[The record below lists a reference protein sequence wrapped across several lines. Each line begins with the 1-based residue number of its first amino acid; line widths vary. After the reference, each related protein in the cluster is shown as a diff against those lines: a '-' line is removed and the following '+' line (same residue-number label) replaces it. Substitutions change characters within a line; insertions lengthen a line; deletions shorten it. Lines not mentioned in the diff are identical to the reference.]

1 MILFLRLNIPMRAN
15 EFIRETKIQEYD
27 SSSKSSKQIISKL
40 KQLGYKMLG
49 SGVDATVWVRDAGSV
64 IKILMPSDYTS
75 ADDAFLL
82 FYEFCQ
88 KHKSPFL
95 PKFIDIGGAHH
106 TVFELNGEQYRQIAM
121 EKLAPLPSGSFM
133 EKMVW
138 ALSDLAA
145 VPFMKWANVRQQAKS
160 NEFWEYF
167 PTKGD
172 HASEVARQFANP
184 QVEKQY
190 AALFVIMQ
198 QLWQVGRQYGHG
210 WDLHTENVMAR
221 GNTPVITD
229 PYLG

>member
-1 MILFLRLNIPMRAN
+1 MRAN
-15 EFIRETKIQEYD
+15 EFTTETTIQEYNAD
-27 SSSKSSKQIISKL
+27 SDASKQIVAKL
-40 KQLGYKMLG
+40 KQLGYTLLG
-49 SGVDATVWVRDAGSV
+49 SGADATVWTKDEGSV

-95 PKFIDIGGAHH
+95 PKFINIGGAHH

-121 EKLAPLPSGSFM
+121 EKLTPLPSGSFM

-145 VPFMKWANVRQQAKS
+145 VPFMKWTNVRQQAKS
-160 NEFWEYF
+160 NEFWQDF

-172 HASEVARQFANP
+172 HASEVAQQFANP

-190 AALFVIMQ
+190 ASLFSIMQ
-198 QLWQVGRQYGHG
+198 QLWQIGQQHGHG
-210 WDLHTENVMAR
+210 WDLHTENVMVR
-221 GNTPVITD
+221 GNIPVITD